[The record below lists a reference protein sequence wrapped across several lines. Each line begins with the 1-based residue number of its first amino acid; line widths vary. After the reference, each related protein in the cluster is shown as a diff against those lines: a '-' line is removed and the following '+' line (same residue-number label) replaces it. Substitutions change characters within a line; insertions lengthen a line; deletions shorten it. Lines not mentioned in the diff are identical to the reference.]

1 MRVTGGL
8 VFDLEK
14 GFCERELCTDKTVIS
29 GKSTDE
35 NTIDASGCYVIPGL
49 VDVHFHGCVGEDFSD
64 ATPDG
69 LQAMADYELSEGVTY
84 ICPAGMTLPEEQLS
98 PICKNAA
105 AHKEK
110 NGGGA
115 ELVGVHLEGP
125 FLSSAKKGAQNSD
138 FLHDPD
144 VPMLR
149 RLQADAKGLVKL
161 VTVAPEQPGAMEFI
175 RTATA
180 EGIHISVGHTIADYD
195 TACAAFEAGADHAT
209 HLYNGMPSLHHRE
222 PGVIGAAFDNKHVM
236 PEIICDGIHVHGSVI
251 RATFEMFGAER
262 MILISDSLR
271 ATGMP
276 DGEYPFGGQMI
287 EVHGNRAT
295 LLGHPETLAGSV
307 TSLMGCMRQA
317 VKFGIPLADAVRAA
331 SYNPAKSIGLESR
344 IGSLE
349 EGKDASFVLLD
360 KESLEVKKIVF
371 RGEIVK

>member
-1 MRVTGGL
+1 MQIINGL
-8 VFDLEK
+8 VFDLET
-14 GFCERELCTDKTVIS
+14 GFSDKELCTDGAVISAASTDKTV
-29 GKSTDE
+29 
-35 NTIDASGCYVIPGL
+35 IDASGCYVIPGL

-105 AHKEK
+105 AHREK
-110 NGGGA
+110 QGGGA

-144 VPMLR
+144 IPMLR

-175 RTATA
+175 RTATE
-180 EGIHISVGHTIADYD
+180 EGIHVSVGHTIADYD
-195 TACAAFEAGADHAT
+195 TASAAFAAGADHAT

-222 PGVIGAAFDNKHVM
+222 PGVIGAARDDEKVM

-251 RATFEMFGAER
+251 RATFAMFGAER

-331 SYNPAKSIGLESR
+331 SYNPAKSIGLEKR

-349 EGKDASFVLLD
+349 EGKDATFVLLD
-360 KESLEVKKIVF
+360 KDTLAIKKIIF